1 MSKTSGSM
9 NQTVVK
15 ILFAIMMGLF
25 PHKGLAAQITPEQDK
40 YCREKGQNHK
50 GSEISKINVEAQCR
64 AGYTETRFEPIPED
78 KSSITCND
86 VDKEY
91 KEIRNNITKACNDAG
106 LGKKCG
112 TNSKACAEEMEEE
125 EFDTRSAIGAALGIQ
140 MPTDQKVAE
149 KCPQMSTR
157 DISEGRKNLQKEI
170 KEDEKELADL
180 TKEAAELQ
188 ADYDKEVQKI
198 QEDLTKAQEDYKE
211 KEKKF
216 NQEERERIADF
227 QKTQAQATQDMKS
240 KGDEILALRG
250 QLTALLRNKAR
261 ALNKLSEST
270 GKLACMAEVNKMKAE
285 YEKMMGSSTSSSAN
299 FIGQAKKKKLEMTRT
314 YSTCMADF
322 YQQRIQLNEQT
333 QNQQETLEKKI
344 ADTQSSM
351 DNIQDSLNLAQSQ
364 LNEIAKDAAE
374 SKKEALQ
381 SVIDMGTR
389 MQQQMQSAYSK
400 LQKNLQAIQTKT
412 ASLQKSLAT
421 SNNELLSLGPVPKTK
436 KDLSA
441 SDAAETISAELRSL
455 SAIQNDPKK
464 AECIESNEKQ
474 KKEIKSLK
482 DLHGV
487 Q

>member
-15 ILFAIMMGLF
+15 IVFGILMGLI
-25 PHKGLAAQITPEQDK
+25 PCTSSAGQITPAQEEKCKADAEKLGGSAKDK
-40 YCREKGQNHK
+40 MKAELKCIGAYVDGRVNFDDDKGVN
-50 GSEISKINVEAQCR
+50 
-64 AGYTETRFEPIPED
+64 
-78 KSSITCND
+78 CND
-86 VDKEY
+86 VDKQAA
-91 KEIRNNITKACNDAG
+91 EIRRNITKACNDAG
-106 LGKKCG
+106 LGKSCAANSMACG
-112 TNSKACAEEMEEE
+112 KELEEE
-125 EFDTRSAIGAALGIQ
+125 DFDTASAIGAALGIPNANNQ
-140 MPTDQKVAE
+140 QVAN

-157 DISEGRKNLQKEI
+157 DASESRKSLQKDI

-180 TKEAAELQ
+180 AKEAAELQ

-216 NQEERERIADF
+216 NQDERERIADF
-227 QKTQAQATQDMKS
+227 QKTQAQAAQDLRS
-240 KGDEILALRG
+240 KGDEILSLRG

-344 ADTQSSM
+344 ADTQSTM
-351 DNIQDSLNLAQSQ
+351 DNIQDSLNLAQNQ

-381 SVIDMGTR
+381 SVIDLGTR
-389 MQQQMQSAYSK
+389 SQQQMQSAYSK
-400 LQKNLQAIQTKT
+400 LQKNLQALQAKT
-412 ASLQKSLAT
+412 ASTQKSLTTA
-421 SNNELLSLGPVPKTK
+421 NNELLSLGPVPKTK

-441 SDAAETISAELRSL
+441 SDAAQTIADEVQNLNSIAKNPAYKDCGSIKN
-455 SAIQNDPKK
+455 IQEEVKK
-464 AECIESNEKQ
+464 Y
-474 KKEIKSLK
+474 K
-482 DLHGV
+482 DIHGI

>member
-15 ILFAIMMGLF
+15 IVFGIFVGFA
-25 PHKGLAAQITPEQDK
+25 PAAGWAQTPSNYAEMKKDCLERAEPFKADK
-40 YCREKGQNHK
+40 AEYAFQYNSCMATSQG
-50 GSEISKINVEAQCR
+50 GR
-64 AGYTETRFEPIPED
+64 APERLED
-78 KSSITCND
+78 KGKVNCND
-86 VDKEY
+86 VQKEY

-106 LGKKCG
+106 LGKKCAS
-112 TNSKACAEEMEEE
+112 NSIACGEEMEEE
-125 EFDTRSAIGAALGIQ
+125 DFDTVSAIGAALGIQ
-140 MPTDQKVAE
+140 NANNQQVSN

-157 DISEGRKNLQKEI
+157 DISEGRKSLQKEI

-198 QEDLTKAQEDYKE
+198 QEELTKAQEDYKKKE
-211 KEKKF
+211 KEF
-216 NQEERERIADF
+216 SQEERQRIADF
-227 QKTQAQATQDMKS
+227 QKTQAQAAQDMRT
-240 KGDEILALRG
+240 KGDEILSLRG

-344 ADTQSSM
+344 ADTQATV
-351 DNIQDSLNLAQSQ
+351 DNIQDSLNLAQNQ
-364 LNEIAKDAAE
+364 LNEIAKDASE

-381 SVIDMGTR
+381 SVIDLGTR
-389 MQQQMQSAYSK
+389 LQQQMQAAYTK
-400 LQKNLQAIQTKT
+400 LQKNLQALQTKT
-412 ASLQKSLAT
+412 ASLQKSLST

-441 SDAAETISAELRSL
+441 SDAAQTISDEVRNLNTIL
-455 SAIQNDPKK
+455 NNDEKK
-464 AECIESNEKQ
+464 KCIPGIE
-474 KKEIKSLK
+474 KEINQLKKS
-482 DLHGV
+482 HGV
-487 Q
+487 N